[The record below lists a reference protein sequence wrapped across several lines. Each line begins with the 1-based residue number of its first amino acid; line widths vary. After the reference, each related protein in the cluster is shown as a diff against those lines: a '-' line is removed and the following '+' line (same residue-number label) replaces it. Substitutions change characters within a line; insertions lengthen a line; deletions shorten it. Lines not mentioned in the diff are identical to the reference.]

1 MLWCIGHDKRQTFPK
16 LTRYTRPICWR
27 SGRKLCLVGKI
38 TRLLWQIKSSRT
50 KCNEQ
55 GSWAITCTNTYV
67 RDRDFKKEY
76 YYYLGSNRS
85 FWNPGWY
92 KTSSYF
98 FVLFF
103 FFFLPFSVEDY
114 NRTRWFIANGCL
126 ATLLRDK
133 ILQNMSKISYRKKET
148 KNLKTTF
155 ITQKGDNQ
163 HFGRS
168 DGGGGSFWLGSFP
181 SWTTHAILKPQ
192 LRWTSKWQC
201 INQTPVQSS
210 SIIIIRLFLRKSD
223 FCAVTSYCV

>member
-92 KTSSYF
+92 KTSSYLF
-98 FVLFF
+98 LLFF
-103 FFFLPFSVEDY
+103 FFFCHFLWRTTIEHDDLLPMGV
-114 NRTRWFIANGCL
+114 W
-126 ATLLRDK
+126 LLFW
-133 ILQNMSKISYRKKET
+133 ET
-148 KNLKTTF
+148 KYCKTCP
-155 ITQKGDNQ
+155 K
-163 HFGRS
+163 
-168 DGGGGSFWLGSFP
+168 
-181 SWTTHAILKPQ
+181 
-192 LRWTSKWQC
+192 
-201 INQTPVQSS
+201 
-210 SIIIIRLFLRKSD
+210 
-223 FCAVTSYCV
+223 